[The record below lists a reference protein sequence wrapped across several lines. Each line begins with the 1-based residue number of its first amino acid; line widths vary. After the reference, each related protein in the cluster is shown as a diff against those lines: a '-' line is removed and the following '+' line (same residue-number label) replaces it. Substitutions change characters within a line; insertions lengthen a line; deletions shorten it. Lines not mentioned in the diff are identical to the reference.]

1 MSGQP
6 YRAFSAAQANVI
18 AALADRAFS
27 ETEGED
33 GLREIFAPLSRDD
46 VYALRWVVE
55 MIEAFILN
63 EFDSR
68 PEE

>member
-6 YRAFSAAQANVI
+6 YRAFSAAQANAI

-55 MIEAFILN
+55 VMQAFIMN
-63 EFDSR
+63 EFDLR